1 MLAIETRGALD
12 EISWRILAALQE
24 NARLGYTEL
33 GRRVGLTAPAVAERV
48 RRLEESGIIS
58 GYRVELNLERVG
70 LLMTAFIRFANRDRP
85 ASEVNQLVATLPEVL
100 ECHHVTGADCYVLKV
115 AVTSVGHL
123 ERLIER
129 LLRYGECTT
138 SIILSSPVT
147 HKAVGPHTLSGRA
160 ATGEGR

>member
-1 MLAIETRGALD
+1 MLAFETKGSVD
-12 EISWRILAALQE
+12 EIGWRILAALQE

-48 RRLEESGIIS
+48 RRLEESGIVS

-85 ASEVNQLVATLPEVL
+85 PGEVNQLVETLPEVL
-100 ECHHVTGADCYVLKV
+100 ECHRVTGEDCYVLKV

-123 ERLIER
+123 ERLLDR
-129 LLRYGECTT
+129 LHRYGECTT

-147 HKAVGPHTLSGRA
+147 HKAVGLHTLNGG
-160 ATGEGR
+160 ATA